1 MDSRIVQCVNGVKCI
16 LIYVALLFPLDGA
29 DDNDDDNTRVCY
41 VCVCYVCVCYGPL
54 KDFPSERSFSFR
66 GKMAPTS
73 QIAFLISP
81 L

>member
-41 VCVCYVCVCYGPL
+41 VCVCVMVH
-54 KDFPSERSFSFR
+54 
-66 GKMAPTS
+66 
-73 QIAFLISP
+73 
-81 L
+81 

>member
-29 DDNDDDNTRVCY
+29 DDNDDDNTRARVC
-41 VCVCYVCVCYGPL
+41 VCVCYGPL